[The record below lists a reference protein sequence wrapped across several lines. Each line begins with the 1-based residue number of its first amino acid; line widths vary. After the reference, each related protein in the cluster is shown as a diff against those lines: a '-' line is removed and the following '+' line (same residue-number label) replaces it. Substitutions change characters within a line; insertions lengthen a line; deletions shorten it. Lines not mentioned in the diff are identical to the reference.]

1 MVTVSTGDMAYQK
14 VLRDCDYG
22 CKRIAYDAF
31 CKALMIIAITAWPD
45 LEDQAAFGE
54 ILGRIA
60 AVAPR
65 ESNREVLTDDIMLNA
80 NVVRTLDQFKPALQ
94 DLFYACCTR
103 HLDNAMQARGGLGT
117 IRARERTYQK
127 YSCSQGM
134 SKRSDFNLGNLLA
147 RQDFSHRRSVSSF
160 TGSCRTSDSTCETG
174 SFKGMVVY
182 SEHSDAEDQSQLPS
196 SKSTSHPAFCEA
208 DEYEEHCETEEVEL
222 CPADDDTAN
231 SADVACGD
239 TLPAG
244 SSLLIEQRSIAQQM
258 DEKCPM
264 PRSEQTNGFTISLED
279 TQLSTANGHPVVE
292 GRERL
297 MSIDQM
303 NIMCKELGVIP
314 DLLTRAEIASIFKNA
329 QYTGFSQGHGSS
341 LCGLLTYEEFS
352 DAVGQM
358 AVTAYSK
365 PPFAEEYLEAHE
377 KVEAFLLRV
386 LPADARV
393 LREKFLYGRLGRQSS
408 EL

>member
-1 MVTVSTGDMAYQK
+1 VPEDLEHLLRAEFERRCSFGERTNTELLTSGKWIKLLQDCGVISGLQGFSKDPPPTGMVTVSTGDMAYQK

-231 SADVACGD
+231 SADVAFVETRCQ
-239 TLPAG
+239 PA
-244 SSLLIEQRSIAQQM
+244 RP
-258 DEKCPM
+258 C
-264 PRSEQTNGFTISLED
+264 
-279 TQLSTANGHPVVE
+279 
-292 GRERL
+292 
-297 MSIDQM
+297 
-303 NIMCKELGVIP
+303 
-314 DLLTRAEIASIFKNA
+314 
-329 QYTGFSQGHGSS
+329 
-341 LCGLLTYEEFS
+341 
-352 DAVGQM
+352 
-358 AVTAYSK
+358 
-365 PPFAEEYLEAHE
+365 
-377 KVEAFLLRV
+377 
-386 LPADARV
+386 
-393 LREKFLYGRLGRQSS
+393 
-408 EL
+408 